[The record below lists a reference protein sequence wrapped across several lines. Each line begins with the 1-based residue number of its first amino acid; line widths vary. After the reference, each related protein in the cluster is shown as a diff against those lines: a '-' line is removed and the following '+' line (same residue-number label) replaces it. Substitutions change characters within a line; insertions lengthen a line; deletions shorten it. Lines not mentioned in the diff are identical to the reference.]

1 MPSLLTT
8 LANVREYLKF
18 AATDTSRDALLTN
31 LVKRSGALLEK
42 YMGRTVL
49 AASYTEYYDGDG
61 RTKLLLNQ
69 WPINSVAELN
79 MDNSR
84 IFAAA
89 TIIQASDF
97 VIWKEVGY
105 LELLKPLDY
114 LSGIETAYGRFF
126 IHGQQNLKVTY
137 NAGYTVVP
145 DDIEQASIIHVA
157 YLYNKAGS
165 EGHISMSL
173 GGLAKSY
180 DRRAIPDEVA
190 MYLEP
195 YRKRPV

>member
-1 MPSLLTT
+1 MSSLLTS
-8 LANVREYLKF
+8 LANVKEYLKIP
-18 AATDTSRDALLTN
+18 TLTTTYDALLTN

-42 YMGRTVL
+42 YMGRTIL
-49 AASYTEYYDGDG
+49 QATYTEYYDGDG
-61 RTKLLLNQ
+61 KTKLLLNQ
-69 WPINSVAELN
+69 WPIISVTELN

-84 IFAAA
+84 LFLTA
-89 TIIQASDF
+89 TQIQPSDY
-97 VIWKEVGY
+97 VIWNNVGY

-126 IHGQQNLKVTY
+126 IHGQQNIKVTY
-137 NAGYTVVP
+137 AAGYATVP
-145 DDIEQASIIHVA
+145 DDVEQASIIHVA

-195 YRKRPV
+195 YRRRPV